1 MGCICIQSTVGPLA
15 PVGIHRRLQP
25 STRIWQNCTC
35 IANHLRLRVRFP
47 QHLGD
52 ASSMG
57 ILRGAAQGISHNEP
71 PLIDTRQHSYDLH
84 TLVIRVA
91 RRGPDTS
98 IANFGPPHDTP
109 LAHTVPRGLL
119 PANQTPGQQL
129 ASAPIRA
136 GSFGHRNS
144 LFARQVSSI
153 TQPRPKRFHP
163 FHQKPVCKPWR
174 HAVLMAPD
182 TIMEGRET

>member
-1 MGCICIQSTVGPLA
+1 
-15 PVGIHRRLQP
+15 
-25 STRIWQNCTC
+25 
-35 IANHLRLRVRFP
+35 
-47 QHLGD
+47 
-52 ASSMG
+52 MG

-71 PLIDTRQHSYDLH
+71 PLIDTRQHSYGLH

-163 FHQKPVCKPWR
+163 FHQKPMQ
-174 HAVLMAPD
+174 AMAPCSPD
-182 TIMEGRET
+182 GARDDHGGPGNLTTTWLKEASAAQTVVSVHMIYKPQSKCRPKHLRIYFMEL